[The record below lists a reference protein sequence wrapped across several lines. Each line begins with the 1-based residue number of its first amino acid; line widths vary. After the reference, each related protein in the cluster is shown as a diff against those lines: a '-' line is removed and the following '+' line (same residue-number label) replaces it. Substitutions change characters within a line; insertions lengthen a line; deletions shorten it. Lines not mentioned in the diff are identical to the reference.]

1 MRQFNIIDMKHEDII
16 INQGNPFANCKLGRE
31 PYANILSSIVDSYAK
46 GFVLAINGEW
56 GVGKTTFVK
65 MWRQK
70 LENEGHK
77 TIYFNAW
84 ENDFVSEPMV
94 GILGELKSL
103 ITSGLEKHFDS
114 ILEKAAKFSNKMIPT
129 LAKGIAKK
137 YVGEEF
143 VDLIEKG
150 AEATTALL
158 KDEIKNYDKKKEGL
172 KTLKDDLCDFVSQNS
187 GGKPVV
193 FIIDEL
199 DRCRP
204 DYAVEVLE
212 KVKHFFSVQGII
224 FVLSIDKKQLGNSI
238 RGYYGSDRINAD
250 EYLRRFID
258 IEYSLPEPSIEDFC
272 EYLYDYF
279 AFDDFLKNE
288 TRCRYLELQQD
299 NQVFKKFSTTLFVK
313 KRLTLRQIEKLF
325 AYTRLVLNTFNYN
338 QYVLPDVLLLLIYIK
353 YHESDFYI
361 SIKQNELSIQEF
373 VDQINTVFSNNLKD
387 IDDYQRQNII
397 YPIAKLIHCYNNSYK
412 RLTYLQSSIIVS
424 NEERKEKLTFNSG
437 NINEKDLLV
446 GLSYCTRQHAMYD
459 LSTMFLLKRIDLLE
473 TLKY

>member
-1 MRQFNIIDMKHEDII
+1 MQ
-16 INQGNPFANCKLGRE
+16 
-31 PYANILSSIVDSYAK
+31 
-46 GFVLAINGEW
+46 
-56 GVGKTTFVK
+56 
-65 MWRQK
+65 
-70 LENEGHK
+70 
-77 TIYFNAW
+77 
-84 ENDFVSEPMV
+84 
-94 GILGELKSL
+94 
-103 ITSGLEKHFDS
+103 
-114 ILEKAAKFSNKMIPT
+114 
-129 LAKGIAKK
+129 
-137 YVGEEF
+137 
-143 VDLIEKG
+143 
-150 AEATTALL
+150 
-158 KDEIKNYDKKKEGL
+158 
-172 KTLKDDLCDFVSQNS
+172 
-187 GGKPVV
+187 
-193 FIIDEL
+193 
-199 DRCRP
+199 
-204 DYAVEVLE
+204 
-212 KVKHFFSVQGII
+212 

-258 IEYSLPEPSIEDFC
+258 IEYNLPEPSIEDFC

-373 VDQINTVFSNNLKD
+373 VDQINTVFSNNLKN

-397 YPIAKLIHCYNNSYK
+397 YPIAKLIHLYNNSFP
-412 RLTYLQSSIIVS
+412 RVTYQYPSIII
-424 NEERKEKLTFNSG
+424 NDENRIGKLSFNAG

-446 GLSYCTRQHAMYD
+446 GLKYCMQQHDMYN
-459 LSTMFLLKRIDLLE
+459 LSTSFLLHKIDLLE
-473 TLKY
+473 TLKYQ

>member
-1 MRQFNIIDMKHEDII
+1 MKHEDIVI
-16 INQGNPFANCKLGRE
+16 DKENPFANCKLGRE
-31 PYANILSSIVDSYAK
+31 PYANILSSIVDSYAR

-65 MWRQK
+65 MWMQK
-70 LENEGHK
+70 LKNEGHK

-103 ITSGLEKHFDS
+103 ITTGTEKCFTS
-114 ILEKAAKFSNKMIPT
+114 ILEKAAEFSNKMIPA

-137 YVGEEF
+137 YAGEEF
-143 VDLIEKG
+143 ADLIEKG
-150 AEATTALL
+150 VEATTDLF

-172 KTLKDDLCDFVSQNS
+172 QALRDDLYNLVAQNN

-238 RGYYGSDRINAD
+238 RGYYGSENINAD

-258 IEYSLPEPSIEDFC
+258 IEYSLPEPSVEDFC

-288 TRCRYLELQQD
+288 MRYRYPELQQD
-299 NQVFKKFSTTLFVK
+299 NKVFKKFSTTLCVK

-338 QYVLPDVLLLLIYIK
+338 QYVLPDVLFLLIYIK
-353 YHESDFYI
+353 YYESDLYI
-361 SIKQNELSIQEF
+361 DIKQNELSIQELI
-373 VDQINTVFSNNLKD
+373 DKINLVFTHYFGD
-387 IDDYQRQNII
+387 IDEYKRQNDI
-397 YPIAKLIHCYNNSYK
+397 YPIAQLIHLYNNSFQ
-412 RLTYLQSSIIVS
+412 RVTYQHPSIIIKDE
-424 NEERKEKLTFNSG
+424 NGMEKLSFNTG
-437 NINEKDLLV
+437 NIIEKDLLV
-446 GLSYCTRQHAMYD
+446 GLRYCMQQHDMYS
-459 LSTMFLLKRIDLLE
+459 LSTLFLLQRIDLLE